1 MCKWRG
7 ITIIYRWV
15 KGVLYSC
22 SFRKFR
28 FIPVR
33 HLGVME
39 RETTILHSQDLQ
51 VALPSKERRSEDTRE
66 KEEQRGLPLIW
77 AELFFKAY
85 QQALAVVRATK
96 HFTRRKQSSPCPLPI
111 VLPSF
116 CPQRNL
122 TDRKHR
128 TWHTE
133 FNSKSHFTSRNVPS
147 SSVHTC
153 EMLFVQ
159 DRVIISKDVHYI
171 APMWEASKPFFCRNP
186 SNK

>member
-122 TDRKHR
+122 TDRN
-128 TWHTE
+128 TE
-133 FNSKSHFTSRNVPS
+133 HGTQNLTPKAISLLGMYPLVLFT
-147 SSVHTC
+147 
-153 EMLFVQ
+153 
-159 DRVIISKDVHYI
+159 RVKCYLYKIVS
-171 APMWEASKPFFCRNP
+171 
-186 SNK
+186 